1 MFINKSNV
9 SVLTWVDM
17 NYNDLIYQIMIKG
30 YRLMCINMF
39 DRIMLTPFLFFVI
52 RSDLYKSDTYCD

>member
-39 DRIMLTPFLFFVI
+39 DRIMLTPFRDPFRFV
-52 RSDLYKSDTYCD
+52 

>member
-39 DRIMLTPFLFFVI
+39 ERKMLTPF
-52 RSDLYKSDTYCD
+52 S